1 MMPTVPDRHR
11 SYLVRRRNASAARSG
26 DRRRRWRTRTAAVLL
41 VTALHAVVA
50 ASGVAQAA
58 PPDAPSWGIDVS
70 YPQCGTEL
78 PTGQAFAIV
87 GVNGGTATTTNPCL
101 ATQLA
106 WAAGATGTTVHDD
119 IQLYVN
125 TGNPGSGA
133 ASWPRSGSNR
143 YGSCDGSDSTA
154 CAYQYGWDRAL
165 DDATI
170 RGISRPEQ
178 FMWWLDVEIA
188 NTWDYSPGGPAR
200 NAAVLEGMT
209 DYFTSI
215 GVRGVGLYSTRYQW
229 TRIVGDGVSATSS
242 LNGLS
247 NWRPAGADLAAARAT
262 CAVAPLT
269 PGGVVEM
276 TQYVTDLDYNHSCI

>member
-1 MMPTVPDRHR
+1 MMPTVPDRPRPHFF
-11 SYLVRRRNASAARSG
+11 RRQDASPARSG
-26 DRRRRWRTRTAAVLL
+26 VRPRRGSSRTAAILL
-41 VTALHAVVA
+41 VTLVHAVLPGG
-50 ASGVAQAA
+50 GVAQAA
-58 PPDAPSWGIDVS
+58 PPATSSWGMDVS
-70 YPQCGTEL
+70 YPQCGTAL

-106 WAAGATGTTVHDD
+106 WAAQSTGTTVHDD

-143 YGSCDGSDSTA
+143 YGSCDGSDSTP
-154 CAYQYGWDRAL
+154 CAYQYGWDRAH
-165 DDATI
+165 DDATV
-170 RGISRPEQ
+170 RGIADPEQ

-188 NTWDYSPGGPAR
+188 NTWDYTEGGHAR

-209 DYFTSI
+209 EYFTSI

-229 TRIVGDGVSATSS
+229 DEIVGDAVSATSS

-247 NWRPAGADLAAARAT
+247 NWRPAGTDLAAAQAT
-262 CAVAPLT
+262 CTVAPLT
-269 PGGVVEM
+269 PGGIVEM
-276 TQYVTDLDYNHSCI
+276 TQYWADFDYDHSCI